1 MHGKSF
7 ANGIPP
13 YKPEERFLDSNNVA
27 KILPVIKFVPAE
39 KFQPYNEQRTVKLFP
54 KEHSLFRHTNSISA

>member
-7 ANGIPP
+7 ANDTLP
-13 YKPEERFLDSNNVA
+13 YKPKERFLDSNNVA

-39 KFQPYNEQRTVKLFP
+39 KFQPYNEQKTETFSQGTFP
-54 KEHSLFRHTNSISA
+54 VWAYK